1 MKVDKFDIIY
11 ILLIPVIAVFLI
23 AFYLFLGFVTGLV
36 LLYSGLVLIYEWYE
50 KIDFGFDR
58 DYGMDW
64 TKRK

>member
-36 LLYSGLVLIYEWYE
+36 LLYGGLVLIYEWYE

>member
-11 ILLIPVIAVFLI
+11 ILLIPVIALFLI

-36 LLYSGLVLIYEWYE
+36 LLYGGLVLIYEWYE